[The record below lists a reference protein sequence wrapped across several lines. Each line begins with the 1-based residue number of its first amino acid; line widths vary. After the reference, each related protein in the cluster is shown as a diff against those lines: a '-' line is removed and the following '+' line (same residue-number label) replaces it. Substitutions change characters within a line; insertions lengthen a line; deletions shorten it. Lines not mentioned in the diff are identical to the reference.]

1 MADTFVLKGCWKRKE
16 VVHAIYDREI
26 VLTIANTHPYTLV
39 NHPDF
44 KDELAEYVRIYGADE
59 AAVLYVKG
67 VCNAVESCEQKWV
80 KEGVYVAPDP
90 KAPEVPADS
99 NDILSP
105 FGIVRRPGG
114 APIDPNVPPID
125 LNNSRDVEAL
135 IDRVMVSVIKRAGL
149 WRDPQ

>member
-1 MADTFVLKGCWKRKE
+1 MADTFVLKGCWKRKG
-16 VVHAIYDREI
+16 VVHAITDREI

-44 KDELAEYVRIYGADE
+44 KDELAAYVRIYGADE

-67 VCNAVESCEQKWV
+67 VCNAVESCERKWV
-80 KEGVYVAPDP
+80 QGGEWVEADPRPPVA
-90 KAPEVPADS
+90 PADS
-99 NDILSP
+99 NDIETG

-114 APIDPNVPPID
+114 VPIDPDVPPID

-135 IDRVMVSVIKRAGL
+135 IDRVMVSVLKRAGL